1 MSGVLWLS
9 SRAQTCDRST
19 LRSWLGGSRTIAA
32 AAAAPRI
39 PAFVC
44 SGYREDLTMIDSSKK
59 QPGFPEI
66 LSTGDLEALKDKE
79 CLDLNSQ
86 KSLKEVLQ
94 LRLQQRRT
102 REQLVD
108 QGIMPPLKSPAA
120 FHEQIKSL
128 ERARTENFLKHKI
141 RSRPERS
148 ELVRMHILEETRM
161 VYNEDIPSQTQSCP
175 IPPIKTMWCYE
186 ETLAEPSLQ
195 ATQMKLKRARL
206 ADDLNEKIAQ
216 RPGPMEL
223 VVKNILPVDSS
234 VKEAIQG
241 EDDLTE
247 NTDAFSFDEDSSD
260 ALSPEQPA
268 SQESQGSAASPGE
281 VKISESASPISNTK
295 ILSPVI
301 NSAVPEFFKPALTPD
316 PPTRAAVPNVILK
329 PGPALVK
336 QSQPKNSNEKSRS
349 KKSKE
354 PKPRVKKL
362 KYHQYIPP
370 DQKGEKNE
378 PEMDSNYARLLQQQQ
393 LFLQLQI
400 LSQQQQH
407 YNYQTILPAP
417 LKSLNDKPNN
427 GNTATNNVN
436 NNTASVQNT
445 VSRQNNVQFKKA
457 GPLPSNLDD
466 MKVAELKLELKIR
479 GLPVSGTKTDLI
491 ERLKPYQDLNN
502 NGVTANTSAPVATTA
517 TTASTGSGATED
529 ATITFTAATFSSSA
543 QNMNIETASST
554 NGSSQASVDAMN
566 SPLPMSPTPSEQ
578 SNFSTEDTN
587 MTDTFA
593 EIMTMMSPSQFM
605 NASPIRVGI
614 NEDSIGATS
623 VGTTNMD
630 LDAAEKDRKLQEKE
644 KQIEELKRKLEQEQK
659 LVEVLKMQL
668 EVEKRG
674 QQQPCS
680 NILVNVDHQKHFS
693 ANIKEENS
701 MSDCQNSTP
710 AILSGH
716 LIGQP
721 TVTTGGQSIL
731 ANNAV
736 VIKHEVPNPEHQN
749 IIQQFYVTSQR
760 PQQGVV
766 AQSQALLTTP
776 TAQILLPV
784 SIKTTNAMQ
793 LSVVQPQPASTAQ
806 PPVLTTTAATLV
818 QAPSSSQKPSAPA
831 AQDKFTTHA
840 LNKNQQTRKVCAPTT
855 SNNVFSY
862 PQNPPTKVS
871 PLFNAS
877 VSTSPQQTRPQ
888 QAAPVQNGPSPVQE
902 SNSTSPS
909 QQYAVRHSLFNN
921 SSAKSKDPPRYEEA
935 IKQVMNAHSQ
945 QMDDLFD
952 ILIKSGGERGSTQQ
966 TPVTW
971 LNQGKNH
978 CDWLENFNWT
988 ADKISPLV
996 KEEPSPISKMRPA
1009 TASVTTMPV
1018 NTVVSR
1024 PPPQIHVAPPLSLEP
1039 TNSLSISLES
1049 QLEAFLDGTL
1059 PSGANIPHLDSHSDG
1074 RDTFSLIDDL
1084 NNDLLQHHS
1093 ILDHDQTPM
1102 ETTETPFTANS
1113 CLSLDLQDTNLDNM
1127 EWLDIT
1133 MPNSASSLTPL
1144 GSNIQSMFSTDFLDT
1159 NDLQLQWE

>member
-1 MSGVLWLS
+1 MDYRLAQEDEIGSLLS
-9 SRAQTCDRST
+9 LVPSPQSEAVAHDFEELSLQS
-19 LRSWLGGSRTIAA
+19 
-32 AAAAPRI
+32 I
-39 PAFVC
+39 PQ
-44 SGYREDLTMIDSSKK
+44 L
-59 QPGFPEI
+59 PP
-66 LSTGDLEALKDKE
+66 
-79 CLDLNSQ
+79 
-86 KSLKEVLQ
+86 LKERKNVLQ

-148 ELVRMHILEETRM
+148 ELVRMHILEET
-161 VYNEDIPSQTQSCP
+161 
-175 IPPIKTMWCYE
+175 
-186 ETLAEPSLQ
+186 LAEPSLQ

-216 RPGPMEL
+216 RPGPLEL
-223 VVKNILPVDSS
+223 IEKNILPVDSS
-234 VKEAIQG
+234 VKEAIKVGQP
-241 EDDLTE
+241 EYPE

-268 SQESQGSAASPGE
+268 SQESQGSAASPAE
-281 VKISESASPISNTK
+281 IKPSESASPISNTN
-295 ILSPVI
+295 IQCQAVTSPL
-301 NSAVPEFFKPALTPD
+301 PEFFKPVPAAD
-316 PPTRAAVPNVILK
+316 PATRSPAPTLILK

-336 QSQPKNSNEKSRS
+336 QSQPKNASEKPRS

-370 DQKGEKNE
+370 DQKGEKIE

-400 LSQQQQH
+400 LSQQHQH

-417 LKSLNDKPNN
+417 LKSLTDKPNN
-427 GNTATNNVN
+427 VSTITSNVN
-436 NNTASVQNT
+436 NNTPSAQNT
-445 VSRQNNVQFKKA
+445 VNRQNSIPFRKA

-466 MKVAELKLELKIR
+466 MKVAELKMELKLR

-502 NGVTANTSAPVATTA
+502 NNGVSVNSATAVSAAATTTASGSVATEDTTVAYTTA
-517 TTASTGSGATED
+517 TTVNSCSPS
-529 ATITFTAATFSSSA
+529 FSSEITSSA
-543 QNMNIETASST
+543 
-554 NGSSQASVDAMN
+554 NGSNQMHLDGIS
-566 SPLPMSPTPSEQ
+566 SPLPMSPAPSEQ

-605 NASPIRVGI
+605 NTSPIKI
-614 NEDSIGATS
+614 NLNEDSMGAAS
-623 VGTTNMD
+623 VSTTNID

-680 NILVNVDHQKHFS
+680 NILVNMDQKLFS
-693 ANIKEENS
+693 ASIKEENS
-701 MSDCQNSTP
+701 KSDCQNSTQT
-710 AILSGH
+710 ILSGH

-721 TVTTGGQSIL
+721 TVTTGGQNII

-736 VIKHEVPNPEHQN
+736 VIKHEVPLANPEHQN

-760 PQQGVV
+760 PPQATVV
-766 AQSQALLTTP
+766 GQPQALLTTP

-784 SIKTTNAMQ
+784 SIKTTNAM
-793 LSVVQPQPASTAQ
+793 LSMVQAQPQTACTSQ
-806 PPVLTTTAATLV
+806 APVLNSTKATTLV
-818 QAPSSSQKPSAPA
+818 QAPSAQKQP
-831 AQDKFTTHA
+831 
-840 LNKNQQTRKVCAPTT
+840 TRKVCPPAT
-855 SNNVFSY
+855 SNNIFSFQ
-862 PQNPPTKVS
+862 QNPVTSVS
-871 PLFNAS
+871 SVQPSFTNS
-877 VSTSPQQTRPQ
+877 VSTASQ
-888 QAAPVQNGPSPVQE
+888 QAKTPQATTVQNGPTILHE
-902 SNSTSPS
+902 SSSSSPS
-909 QQYAVRHSLFNN
+909 QQYIVQHSVFN
-921 SSAKSKDPPRYEEA
+921 SPTAKPKDPPRYEEA
-935 IKQVMNAHSQ
+935 IKQARNLHPSNTEVMNAHSQ

-952 ILIKSGGERGSTQQ
+952 ILIKSGE
-966 TPVTW
+966 
-971 LNQGKNH
+971 
-978 CDWLENFNWT
+978 
-988 ADKISPLV
+988 ISPLI
-996 KEEPSPISKMRPA
+996 KEEPSPISKMRPV

-1049 QLEAFLDGTL
+1049 HLEAFLDGTL
-1059 PSGANIPHLDSHSDG
+1059 PPGNSIPHLERHSDG
-1074 RDTFSLIDDL
+1074 QDAFSLIDEL

-1093 ILDHDQTPM
+1093 LLDHDPTPM
-1102 ETTETPFTANS
+1102 ETTDTPFTANS

-1144 GSNIQSMFSTDFLDT
+1144 SSTIPSMFSTDFLDT
-1159 NDLQLQWE
+1159 NDLHLQWE

>member
-1 MSGVLWLS
+1 MDHQMTQDEEVGSSLHLVPSPQSEAVAHDFQELS
-9 SRAQTCDRST
+9 LQSVQQ
-19 LRSWLGGSRTIAA
+19 L
-32 AAAAPRI
+32 P
-39 PAFVC
+39 P
-44 SGYREDLTMIDSSKK
+44 
-59 QPGFPEI
+59 
-66 LSTGDLEALKDKE
+66 
-79 CLDLNSQ
+79 
-86 KSLKEVLQ
+86 LKERKNVLQ

-148 ELVRMHILEETRM
+148 ELVRMHILEET
-161 VYNEDIPSQTQSCP
+161 
-175 IPPIKTMWCYE
+175 
-186 ETLAEPSLQ
+186 LAEPSLQ

-223 VVKNILPVDSS
+223 VEKNILPVDSS

-241 EDDLTE
+241 QNDLTE

-281 VKISESASPISNTK
+281 VKASESASPVSNTK

-316 PPTRAAVPNVILK
+316 PPTRAAVPNIILK

-336 QSQPKNSNEKSRS
+336 QSQPKNTNEKSRS

-445 VSRQNNVQFKKA
+445 VSRQNSVQFKKA

-466 MKVAELKLELKIR
+466 MKVAELKMELKIR

-502 NGVTANTSAPVATTA
+502 NGVTANTSTVATPA
-517 TTASTGSGATED
+517 TSASTGSGATED

-623 VGTTNMD
+623 VSTTSMD

-680 NILVNVDHQKHFS
+680 KILVNVDQKHFT

-760 PQQGVV
+760 PQQAVV

-806 PPVLTTTAATLV
+806 PPVLTTSAPALV
-818 QAPSSSQKPSAPA
+818 QAPSSQKPSAPA

-862 PQNPPTKVS
+862 PQNPVTKVP

-877 VSTSPQQTRPQ
+877 VSTTSQQTRTQ
-888 QAAPVQNGPSPVQE
+888 QAAPVQNGPSTVQE

-909 QQYAVRHSLFNN
+909 QQYVRHSLFNN

-952 ILIKSGGERGSTQQ
+952 ILIKSGE
-966 TPVTW
+966 
-971 LNQGKNH
+971 
-978 CDWLENFNWT
+978 
-988 ADKISPLV
+988 ISPLV

-1059 PSGANIPHLDSHSDG
+1059 PSGANIPHLDSHNDG

-1093 ILDHDQTPM
+1093 ILDHDPTPM
-1102 ETTETPFTANS
+1102 ETTETTFTANS

-1144 GSNIQSMFSTDFLDT
+1144 GSTIQSMFSTDFLDT